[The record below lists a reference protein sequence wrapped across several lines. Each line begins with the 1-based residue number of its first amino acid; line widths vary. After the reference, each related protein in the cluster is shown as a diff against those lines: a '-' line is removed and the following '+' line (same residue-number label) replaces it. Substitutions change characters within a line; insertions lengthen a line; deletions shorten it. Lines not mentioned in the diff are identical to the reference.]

1 MVFFL
6 FFQAREALKKY
17 LHYYERWENHAR
29 SLKLEEQT
37 LANLKSRINQKVTKH
52 TLLHEKKCNCLLNN
66 KCNIPKCNCKF

>member
-1 MVFFL
+1 MFFFL

-52 TLLHEKKCNCLLNN
+52 TLLYEKKCNCLLNN
-66 KCNIPKCNCKF
+66 TSNIPKCNCKF